1 MAEIANIQVF
11 EHKRGRR
18 FSAMLRTPDARPRV
32 IKGERSDNLT
42 SAVLAVV
49 VKYHRATR
57 WREGD
62 KGRPPAARDIPKKLE
77 GRRQS
82 S

>member
-1 MAEIANIQVF
+1 MAEIASIQVF
-11 EHKRGRR
+11 EHNRGRR
-18 FSAMLRTPDARPRV
+18 FSATLRTADERPRV
-32 IKGERSDNLT
+32 ISGERSDDLT

-77 GRRQS
+77 GRKRS

>member
-11 EHKRGRR
+11 EHTRGRR
-18 FSAMLRTPDARPRV
+18 FSARLRTTDERPR
-32 IKGERSDNLT
+32 IINGERSDDLT

-57 WREGD
+57 WQEGER
-62 KGRPPAARDIPKKLE
+62 GRPPAARDIPKKLE
-77 GRRQS
+77 GRRR
-82 S
+82 